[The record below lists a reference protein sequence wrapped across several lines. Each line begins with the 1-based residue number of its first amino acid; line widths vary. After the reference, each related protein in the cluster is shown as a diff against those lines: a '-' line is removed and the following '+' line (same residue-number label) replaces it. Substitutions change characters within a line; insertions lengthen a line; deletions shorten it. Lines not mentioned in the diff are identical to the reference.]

1 MNGLQNRTRFRQQSI
16 GLHIENRGFAL
27 RNIRCADGI
36 RKGNVIH
43 ENCGVGI
50 RKEGFGHIFRHL
62 LAIRTGPSLNIQHI
76 PGQCTGFLRFLLI
89 RNTRQGGRVITSG
102 QRPDDGIAVL
112 NRIEVCDTG
121 NQALL
126 TVAVA
131 IINGKAPFITSL
143 LGRLIIVFITD
154 LQIRPALR
162 QRLIG
167 VLRRGRSELFDR

>member
-1 MNGLQNRTRFRQQSI
+1 MHRVLAVSPDPEHSAGWS
-16 GLHIENRGFAL
+16 
-27 RNIRCADGI
+27 
-36 RKGNVIH
+36 GNH
-43 ENCGVGI
+43 E
-50 RKEGFGHIFRHL
+50 RS
-62 LAIRTGPSLNIQHI
+62 AA
-76 PGQCTGFLRFLLI
+76 
-89 RNTRQGGRVITSG
+89 
-102 QRPDDGIAVL
+102 DDGIAVL